1 MHRFGGFVML
11 VALAAVTAGV
21 EPVAAQAPADSAKK
35 AGADTAKADTAKAAA
50 PGAPAAPAGPK
61 VNISGYVTASYTYAS
76 RHTGGAGSPIVGRL
90 YDRFHDQIELNA
102 AKLTLDKP
110 VATDKWDA
118 GAHVDLL
125 FGQNAPVLQ
134 SAGLNLGTNGD
145 VEQAYATVNIPAGPG
160 KYVQFKAGK
169 FVTLLGLEVIEDVV
183 NPNLSEGNQFIY
195 VENFTMTGLRLDA
208 KPAPTVD
215 VELALINGWDVV
227 QDNNSKKSFMGRLGL
242 TPDTLTTIGLAGYV
256 GNEKA
261 AVAGVTPSGSRYGLD
276 LLVTR
281 KVGKATINV
290 QGDYGEEQDL
300 PALGQTAKWW
310 AAGLWVAADVSP
322 FLNLALRGD
331 YVDDQ
336 DGVRTSGV
344 LGFPANTGQKFGSAT
359 VTLTIKRWDSVLI
372 RPEVRYDRSNLL
384 VFPAP
389 DGTLHKDQV
398 TVALGASYIFQ

>member
-1 MHRFGGFVML
+1 VRLVRRFAIAGGVS
-11 VALAAVTAGV
+11 ALCIQAA
-21 EPVAAQAPADSAKK
+21 PLRAQVDSTKQ

-50 PGAPAAPAGPK
+50 PAAPAAPAGSK
-61 VNISGYVTASYTYAS
+61 VSLSGYVTTSYTYS
-76 RHTGGAGSPIVGRL
+76 TRHTGGAGSPIVGRL

-145 VEQAYATVNIPAGPG
+145 VEQAYATVNIPAGAG

-208 KPAPTVD
+208 KPDPKVD

-256 GNEKA
+256 GNEKT
-261 AVAGVTPSGSRYGLD
+261 AVAGVTPSGNRYGLD

-290 QGDYGEEQDL
+290 QGDYGEEKDL
-300 PALGQTAKWW
+300 PAVGQTAKWW

-331 YVDDQ
+331 YVDDK

-344 LGFPANTGQKFGSAT
+344 LGFPANTGQKFGSGT
-359 VTLTIKRWDSVLI
+359 VTLNIKRWDSVLI
-372 RPEVRYDRSNLL
+372 RPEIRYDRSNLL
-384 VFPAP
+384 VFPAT

>member
-1 MHRFGGFVML
+1 MHRFGGFVTL

-21 EPVAAQAPADSAKK
+21 GPVAAQAPADSAKK
-35 AGADTAKADTAKAAA
+35 AGADTVKADTAKAAA
-50 PGAPAAPAGPK
+50 PPAPAGSK
-61 VNISGYVTASYTYAS
+61 VNLSGYVTASYTYSS

-134 SAGLNLGTNGD
+134 SAGLSLGTNGD
-145 VEQAYATVNIPAGPG
+145 VEQAYATVNIPAGAG

-169 FVTLLGLEVIEDVV
+169 FVTLLGLEVIEDIA

-195 VENFTMTGLRLDA
+195 VENFTMTGVRLDA
-208 KPAPTVD
+208 KPDPKVD
-215 VELALINGWDVV
+215 FELALINGWDVV

-242 TPDTLTTIGLAGYV
+242 TPDSLTTVGLAGYV
-256 GNEKA
+256 GNEKT
-261 AVAGVTPSGSRYGLD
+261 AVAGVTPSGNRYGLD

-281 KVGKATINV
+281 KVGKATLNV
-290 QGDYGEEQDL
+290 QGDYGEEKDL
-300 PALGQTAKWW
+300 PAVGQTAKWW
-310 AAGLWVAADVSP
+310 AAGLWAAVDVSP
-322 FLNLALRGD
+322 FLNVALRGD
-331 YVDDQ
+331 YVDDR

-344 LGFPANTGQKFGSAT
+344 LGFPANTGQEQKFGSG
-359 VTLTIKRWDSVLI
+359 TLTLNIKRWDAVLI
-372 RPEVRYDRSNLL
+372 RPEIRYDRSNLL
-384 VFPAP
+384 VFPAT

-398 TVALGASYIFQ
+398 TFALGASYIFQ

>member
-1 MHRFGGFVML
+1 MHRFGGFVTL
-11 VALAAVTAGV
+11 IALAAVTAGV
-21 EPVAAQAPADSAKK
+21 EPIAAQAPADSAKQ

-50 PGAPAAPAGPK
+50 PAAPAGSK
-61 VNISGYVTASYTYAS
+61 VNLSGYVTTSYTYS
-76 RHTGGAGSPIVGRL
+76 TRHTGGAGSPIVGRL

-145 VEQAYATVNIPAGPG
+145 VEQAYATVNIPAGAG

-208 KPAPTVD
+208 KPDPKVD

-227 QDNNSKKSFMGRLGL
+227 QDNNSKKSFMGRLGI
-242 TPDTLTTIGLAGYV
+242 TPDTLTTIGVVGYF

-261 AVAGVTPSGSRYGLD
+261 AVAGVTPSGNRYGLD

-281 KVGKATINV
+281 KVGKATLNL
-290 QGDYGEEQDL
+290 QGDYGEEKDL
-300 PALGQTAKWW
+300 PAVGQTAKWW
-310 AAGLWVAADVSP
+310 AAGLWAAVDVSP
-322 FLNLALRGD
+322 ILTVALRGD
-331 YVDDQ
+331 YMDDK
-336 DGVRTSGV
+336 DGARTSGV
-344 LGFPANTGQKFGSAT
+344 LGFPVNTGQKFGSGT
-359 VTLTIKRWDSVLI
+359 FTLNIKRWDAVLI
-372 RPEVRYDRSNLL
+372 RPEIRYDRSNLL
-384 VFPAP
+384 VFPAT

-398 TVALGASYIFQ
+398 TFALGASYIFQ

>member
-1 MHRFGGFVML
+1 MHRFGGFVTL
-11 VALAAVTAGV
+11 VALAVVTAGV
-21 EPVAAQAPADSAKK
+21 GPVAAQAPADSAKK
-35 AGADTAKADTAKAAA
+35 AGADTVKADTAKAPA
-50 PGAPAAPAGPK
+50 PAAPAAPAGSK
-61 VNISGYVTASYTYAS
+61 VNISGYVTTSYTYS
-76 RHTGGAGSPIVGRL
+76 TRHTGGAGSPIVGRL

-145 VEQAYATVNIPAGPG
+145 VEQAYATVNIPAGAG

-169 FVTLLGLEVIEDVV
+169 FVTLMGLEVIEDVV

-208 KPAPTVD
+208 KPDPKVD

-242 TPDTLTTIGLAGYV
+242 TPDTLTTIGLVGYF
-256 GNEKA
+256 GNEKT
-261 AVAGVTPSGSRYGLD
+261 AVAGVTPSGNRYGLD

-281 KVGKATINV
+281 KVGKATINL
-290 QGDYGEEQDL
+290 QGDYGEEKDL
-300 PALGQTAKWW
+300 PAVGQTAKWW
-310 AAGLWVAADVSP
+310 AAGLWAAIDVSP
-322 FLNLALRGD
+322 ILNLALRGD
-331 YVDDQ
+331 YMDDK

-344 LGFPANTGQKFGSAT
+344 LGFPANTGQKFGSGT
-359 VTLTIKRWDSVLI
+359 VTLNIKRWDSVLI
-372 RPEVRYDRSNLL
+372 RPEIGR
-384 VFPAP
+384 
-389 DGTLHKDQV
+389 
-398 TVALGASYIFQ
+398 ASCRERVSYHV

>member
-1 MHRFGGFVML
+1 MHRFGGFVTL

-21 EPVAAQAPADSAKK
+21 GPLAAQAPADSAKQ

-50 PGAPAAPAGPK
+50 PAAPAGSK
-61 VNISGYVTASYTYAS
+61 VNISGYVTASYTYSS

-145 VEQAYATVNIPAGPG
+145 VEQAYATVNLPAGAG

-169 FVTLLGLEVIEDVV
+169 FVTLMGVEVIEDVV
-183 NPNLSEGNQFIY
+183 NPNLSEANQFIY

-208 KPAPTVD
+208 KPDPKVD
-215 VELALINGWDVV
+215 FELALINGWDVV

-242 TPDTLTTIGLAGYV
+242 TPDTLTTIGLVGYF

-261 AVAGVTPSGSRYGLD
+261 AVGGVTPSGNRYGANLV
-276 LLVTR
+276 VTR
-281 KVGKATINV
+281 KIGKATINL
-290 QGDYGEEQDL
+290 QGDYGEEKDL
-300 PALGQTAKWW
+300 PAVGQTAKWW
-310 AAGLWVAADVSP
+310 AAGLWAAVDVSP
-322 FLNLALRGD
+322 ILNVALRGD
-331 YVDDQ
+331 YMDDK
-336 DGVRTSGV
+336 DGARTSGV
-344 LGFPANTGQKFGSAT
+344 LGFPVNTGQKFGSGT
-359 VTLTIKRWDSVLI
+359 FTLNIKRWDAVLI
-372 RPEVRYDRSNLL
+372 RPEIRYDRSNLL
-384 VFPAP
+384 VFPAT

-398 TVALGASYIFQ
+398 TFALGASYIFQ

>member
-1 MHRFGGFVML
+1 MIAGGVS
-11 VALAAVTAGV
+11 ALCMQSA
-21 EPVAAQAPADSAKK
+21 PLRAQVDSTKP

-61 VNISGYVTASYTYAS
+61 VNLSGYVTASYTYAS

-145 VEQAYATVNIPAGPG
+145 VEQAYATVNLPAGPG

-389 DGTLHKDQV
+389 DGTLHQDQV
-398 TVALGASYIFQ
+398 TFALGASYIFQ